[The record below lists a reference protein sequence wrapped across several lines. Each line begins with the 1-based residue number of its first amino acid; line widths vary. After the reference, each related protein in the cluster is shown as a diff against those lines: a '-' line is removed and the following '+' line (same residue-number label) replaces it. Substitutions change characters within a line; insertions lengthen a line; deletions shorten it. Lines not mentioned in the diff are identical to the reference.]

1 MGQIIGK
8 INGTEITSVNIFY
21 EHLYIA
27 TADGKHYYM
36 KPAELLIM
44 MNEFVFDAEFKKTRT
59 HLHPVPPD
67 VDLLYHQDNYPDKT

>member
-27 TADGKHYYM
+27 TADGKHYFM
-36 KPAELLIM
+36 KPADVLVM
-44 MNEFVFDAEFKKTRT
+44 MTEFKFDAELKKTRT
-59 HLHPVPPD
+59 HLHPVTPD
-67 VDLLYHQDNYPDKT
+67 VELLYDNET